1 MENNFSGNIITIT
14 DEENNE
20 YEFEHLDTI
29 ELNSKIYLAFIEAGS
44 EDDSEDALE
53 TIILRLDKDE
63 NGEEILSTI
72 DDEDEL
78 EAAYNAFLDN
88 MYDDEED
95 DE

>member
-1 MENNFSGNIITIT
+1 MDSKFGGNIITIT

-29 ELNSKIYLAFIEAGS
+29 EINSKLYLAFIEADS
-44 EDDSEDALE
+44 DEDSEDALE

-78 EAAYNAFLDN
+78 EVAYNAFMDS
-88 MYDDEED
+88 MYEED

>member
-1 MENNFSGNIITIT
+1 MDSKFGGNIITIT

-29 ELNSKIYLAFIEAGS
+29 EINSKLYLAFIEADS
-44 EDDSEDALE
+44 DEDSEDALE

-63 NGEEILSTI
+63 KGEEILSTI

-78 EAAYNAFLDN
+78 EAAYNAFMDS
-88 MYDDEED
+88 MYEED